1 VKAFAYDEAHE
12 LDGFAI
18 TERDLPDPVPG
29 PNDLLVS
36 VKASA
41 FNPVDYKIRRTRS
54 GSDGAPVI
62 LGWDAAGVVEAVG
75 TGVTGFAPGDEV
87 YYAGDL
93 SRPGSYATKQAV
105 DHRIAARKPASLDF
119 ADAAALPL
127 TALTAYEA
135 MLERGIDYDA
145 DSRVL
150 IIGGAGGVGSMAIQ
164 LMKALTPAT
173 VIATASRAETIAWT
187 KDLGADH
194 VIGRDLAAELAAIG
208 MDRLHAIFGTTY
220 TQDYLPVIPG
230 LLRAFGHFMV
240 IDDPATLDIKPFK
253 QKALSVHWEFMF
265 AKALNDYRPEGQG
278 AMLAK
283 LAALVDAGQVR
294 TTRTQTVPASIPSV
308 RAAHQALENGTTI
321 GKIVMDWG

>member
-1 VKAFAYDEAHE
+1 MKAFAYDEAHE
-12 LDGFAI
+12 LGRFAI
-18 TERDLPDPVPG
+18 EARELPDPVPG
-29 PNDLLVS
+29 PKDLLVS
-36 VKASA
+36 VRASA

-75 TGVTGFAPGDEV
+75 AEVTVFKPGDAF
-87 YYAGDL
+87 YYAGEL
-93 SRPGSYATKQAV
+93 NRPGSYATKQVV
-105 DHRIAARKPASLDF
+105 DHRIAALKPASLDF

-135 MLERGIDYDA
+135 MLERGIDFDA

-173 VIATASRAETIAWT
+173 VIATASRPETIAWT

-194 VIGRDLAAELAAIG
+194 VIGRDLVGALAGIG
-208 MDRLHAIFGTTY
+208 MERLHAIFSTTY

-230 LLRAFGHFMV
+230 LLRAFGHLMV
-240 IDDPATLDIKPFK
+240 IDDPAALDIKPFK

-265 AKALNDYRPEGQG
+265 AKALHGYRPEGQG
-278 AMLAK
+278 GMLAK
-283 LAALVDAGQVR
+283 LAALVDAGKVR
-294 TTRTQTVPASIPSV
+294 TTRTQTVPARIESV
-308 RAAHQALENGTTI
+308 RAAHEALEAGKTI